1 MRDKTWIKGIL
12 VHAQVAV
19 GLDLRHGSQAVVTV
33 SLVKLLRKRSVCF
46 SFAGVLVS
54 YVRILR
60 GQLLRDRRVKVG
72 GDWSP
77 LFPNRL
83 SCLKGSSA
91 GPWAH
96 MRRVNS
102 A

>member
-60 GQLLRDRRVKVG
+60 GQLLRGRRVKVG
-72 GDWSP
+72 G
-77 LFPNRL
+77 
-83 SCLKGSSA
+83 
-91 GPWAH
+91 
-96 MRRVNS
+96 
-102 A
+102 